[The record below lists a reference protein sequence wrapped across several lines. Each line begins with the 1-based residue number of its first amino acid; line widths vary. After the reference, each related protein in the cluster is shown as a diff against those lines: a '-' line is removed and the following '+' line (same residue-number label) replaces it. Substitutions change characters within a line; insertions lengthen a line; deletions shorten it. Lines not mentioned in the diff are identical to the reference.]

1 MHVYINAVEKS
12 RTARSDKN
20 TNSCPETLNKTVT
33 GYKFYHASEI
43 LQTNKK
49 TGKKSISTTEVWV
62 DGLVYLWTKI
72 RHQQQP
78 G

>member
-1 MHVYINAVEKS
+1 MHVYINTVEKS

-33 GYKFYHASEI
+33 GFKFYHASEI

-49 TGKKSISTTEVWV
+49 TGKKINQYYRGVGGWTRLFV
-62 DGLVYLWTKI
+62 D
-72 RHQQQP
+72 
-78 G
+78 